1 MQWAKMGQSRC
12 QRRCLIGLNWKR
24 FGIELWLFRDSS
36 ALCNDLLLS
45 CVFNFVNTQRT
56 SKQANPATVKAA
68 FDAKVKAAAMAR
80 AAKRELDQATDQ
92 DRESL
97 ARQKDEA
104 DKIYEAAANAA
115 AQTKRQAVE
124 AAAVAKRHAKMQL
137 TTVDLTG
144 NAIGDL
150 GAEAILEVMST
161 HNTITVGAP
170 L

>member
-1 MQWAKMGQSRC
+1 
-12 QRRCLIGLNWKR
+12 
-24 FGIELWLFRDSS
+24 
-36 ALCNDLLLS
+36 
-45 CVFNFVNTQRT
+45 
-56 SKQANPATVKAA
+56 
-68 FDAKVKAAAMAR
+68 MAR